1 MISFLGVPCFLG
13 APLWPTII
21 PVSPGGA
28 CFSLSYAFSFLTWT
42 FSDAA
47 PGMGRKGV
55 TSIPS
60 CQPQRANRLTH
71 AATFTPWGGRWVI
84 NVTLWG
90 TLSTA
95 PRRIPHGW
103 AQNVPWNRCSC
114 FLFSSSALFPSY
126 FLGSLPK
133 INTFEKCLI
142 SRSVF
147 FPLKAGIIP
156 VGLVSLPWSK
166 DENKI
171 SNYISNPL
179 AYRGFCFLVFTHIRF
194 FCLLL

>member
-1 MISFLGVPCFLG
+1 MALASASAMLFPF
-13 APLWPTII
+13 WPG
-21 PVSPGGA
+21 P
-28 CFSLSYAFSFLTWT
+28 SLMLHLEWE
-42 FSDAA
+42 
-47 PGMGRKGV
+47 GRAL

-60 CQPQRANRLTH
+60 CQPQHANRLTH

-95 PRRIPHGW
+95 LRRIPHGW
-103 AQNVPWNRCSC
+103 AQNVPWKRCSC

-147 FPLKAGIIP
+147 FPPKAGLIP

-171 SNYISNPL
+171 SIYISNPL
-179 AYRGFCFLVFTHIRF
+179 AYRGFCFLVFTHILF
-194 FCLLL
+194 FVCYYKIYLT

>member
-1 MISFLGVPCFLG
+1 MALASASAMLFPF
-13 APLWPTII
+13 WPG
-21 PVSPGGA
+21 P
-28 CFSLSYAFSFLTWT
+28 SLMLHLEWE
-42 FSDAA
+42 
-47 PGMGRKGV
+47 GRAL

-71 AATFTPWGGRWVI
+71 VATFTPWGGRWVI

-95 PRRIPHGW
+95 LRRIPHGW
-103 AQNVPWNRCSC
+103 AQNVPWNCCPC

-147 FPLKAGIIP
+147 FPQKAGVIP

-179 AYRGFCFLVFTHIRF
+179 AYRGFCFLFFTHILF
-194 FCLLL
+194 FVCYYKIYLT